1 MVQVGTS
8 NRMAN
13 RPGGQRR
20 QNCSVQGNL
29 EPAEVFFWQR
39 RGRSVAEFSLSLKT
53 CRPDTVSTKA
63 RAVGSVLSVQ
73 NALEE
78 EENTR
83 GRKGEITESPHNNVL
98 EPTLNWVIENQPM
111 LLVILTQP
119 SSRK

>member
-1 MVQVGTS
+1 
-8 NRMAN
+8 MAN

-20 QNCSVQGNL
+20 QNWSVQGNL

-53 CRPDTVSTKA
+53 CRPDTVSAKA

-78 EENTR
+78 EE
-83 GRKGEITESPHNNVL
+83 ESL
-98 EPTLNWVIENQPM
+98 K
-111 LLVILTQP
+111 
-119 SSRK
+119 RDG